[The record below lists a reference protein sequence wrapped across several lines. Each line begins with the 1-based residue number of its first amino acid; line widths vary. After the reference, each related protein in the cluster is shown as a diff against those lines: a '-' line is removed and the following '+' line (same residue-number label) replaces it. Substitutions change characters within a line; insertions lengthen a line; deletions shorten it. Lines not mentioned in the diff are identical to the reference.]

1 MLILPRDAIVM
12 FPYFFDSHKAAGMW
26 VPDVEG
32 NQYKVFTDIAMNDP
46 HYEKGLPS
54 SRHLYDEVYALIV
67 DRQRHAL
74 DKLGW
79 PKEEKEAFWEYTKRL
94 LLSAEQRDIPEYVAY
109 DHVIRETVVVLGM
122 DVSERYPDL
131 GWRVAVAY
139 KDRGALLD
147 EQSLWKDLTT
157 TVKQPFE

>member
-12 FPYFFDSHKAAGMW
+12 FPYFFNSHKANGMW

-32 NQYKVFTDIAMNDP
+32 NQYKVFTDIATNDP

-74 DKLGW
+74 DKLG
-79 PKEEKEAFWEYTKRL
+79 
-94 LLSAEQRDIPEYVAY
+94 
-109 DHVIRETVVVLGM
+109 
-122 DVSERYPDL
+122 
-131 GWRVAVAY
+131 
-139 KDRGALLD
+139 
-147 EQSLWKDLTT
+147 
-157 TVKQPFE
+157 